1 MGPRLSLQPLLR
13 RFTYPSLIF
22 TGEGDKKCETLLND
36 QWLSADWFSF
46 AQVWYRMWSCDSRC
60 TTNVKVSVKGQ
71 GHSLKTSS
79 IIAPFWEIWV
89 AKSNGNAR
97 IFIESLEVALCVHA
111 QYKIGQKQP
120 RTTGATSGGLSC
132 NELAIATF
140 SSCCCCCR
148 RRRRSFYHYYY
159 C

>member
-1 MGPRLSLQPLLR
+1 MINDSARIGSLSLK
-13 RFTYPSLIF
+13 FGTECDHV
-22 TGEGDKKCETLLND
+22 T
-36 QWLSADWFSF
+36 ADVLQTF
-46 AQVWYRMWSCDSRC
+46 
-60 TTNVKVSVKGQ
+60 KVSVKGQ

-140 SSCCCCCR
+140 SSCCCR